1 MNRWLFAC
9 LAPLAVACSTS
20 GATHGAAAHAC
31 VPGQNVYCLCPGGV
45 SKGTQLCLENGQSF
59 GPCEP
64 CEAIPT
70 EDVGEQPDAVELE
83 DATPAQDL
91 GTAGADL
98 GADLGLDAAA
108 DLGTD
113 AAIETDAG
121 AAPEVAPDV
130 VADVATVV
138 SDGKCPGEKVLLDAY
153 ADKVW
158 NGSTTS
164 TLASS
169 VGEGACA
176 AAVGHDAAYQ
186 IEAAERGRVTIK
198 VAGYPGF
205 DPVTYVRSGGC
216 AGKQIACADD
226 GGAGAK
232 ETVQIYVVPG
242 TPLYLFV
249 DSKGKDGD
257 FSAWVHFQPGVF
269 CGDGLV
275 DPEEACDDGN
285 QIDGDGC
292 SAACK
297 PDAFPKEAGSCPGQT
312 VHVWSLPV
320 EVSATTVPFTNTQS
334 GSCGGKSGRDA
345 VYAIVPHS
353 SGTLT
358 ATITKTDFDT
368 VLYARESPCS
378 SGKELGCSNALKAVG
393 AEKLSVPAT
402 LGQVL
407 YLFVDGWNYGKGSFH
422 VLVQVE

>member
-1 MNRWLFAC
+1 MTRWLVVL
-9 LAPLAVACSTS
+9 LAPLAVACGTS
-20 GATHGAAAHAC
+20 GAIHGAAAHAC
-31 VPGQNVYCLCPGGV
+31 VPGQNVYCLCPGGA

-59 GPCEP
+59 GACQP

-70 EDVGEQPDAVELE
+70 EDLGSEADAVALE
-83 DATPAQDL
+83 DATAADDL
-91 GTAGADL
+91 GSSGGELGPDLGVDSGADL
-98 GADLGLDAAA
+98 GSDVAVGMDADAAPDMA
-108 DLGTD
+108 TD
-113 AAIETDAG
+113 AA
-121 AAPEVAPDV
+121 
-130 VADVATVV
+130 TVF

-153 ADKVW
+153 TDKVW
-158 NGSTTS
+158 NGNTTA

-169 VGEGACA
+169 LGEGTCA
-176 AAVGHDAAYQ
+176 AAVGQDAAYQ
-186 IEAAERGRVTIK
+186 IEAAERGRVTVK
-198 VAGYPGF
+198 VAGFAGF
-205 DPVTYVRSGGC
+205 DPVAYVRSGGC
-216 AGKQIACADD
+216 TGKQIACADD
-226 GGAGAK
+226 SGAGAK
-232 ETVQIYVVPG
+232 ETLQVYVVPG
-242 TPLYLFV
+242 TPLYVFV
-249 DSKGKDGD
+249 DSKGKAGD

-297 PDAFPKEAGSCPGQT
+297 PDAFPKESGTCPGQT

-345 VYAIVPHS
+345 IYAIVPHS

-393 AEKLSVPAT
+393 GEKLSVPAT
-402 LGQVL
+402 LGQVI
-407 YLFVDGWNYGKGSFH
+407 YLLVDGWNYGKGSFH
-422 VLVQVE
+422 LLVQVE